1 MERFCGHLKR
11 GGADSKKLPY
21 KSLDRYLFDWTLLWH
36 LGAIYNV
43 RDELK
48 LKKSKAGEDGHKNDD
63 RLEIPG
69 CKFKNLAVLLFTYV
83 ATDSGGVLT
92 GKQQLSVDTHSDIF
106 LLVLG
111 DVVRYFPETQV
122 NPSVVWRVQ
131 DALTA
136 ATFIEW
142 AKFKKSN
149 SQDVFSSASRY
160 SQKAGG
166 RDSRYARVSHFPCS
180 EARLC

>member
-48 LKKSKAGEDGHKNDD
+48 LKKSKAGEDGHKNND

-69 CKFKNLAVLLFTYV
+69 CKFKNLAVLLLGF
-83 ATDSGGVLT
+83 GV
-92 GKQQLSVDTHSDIF
+92 
-106 LLVLG
+106 
-111 DVVRYFPETQV
+111 
-122 NPSVVWRVQ
+122 
-131 DALTA
+131 
-136 ATFIEW
+136 
-142 AKFKKSN
+142 
-149 SQDVFSSASRY
+149 
-160 SQKAGG
+160 
-166 RDSRYARVSHFPCS
+166 
-180 EARLC
+180 